1 MNQGAKN
8 DAPEG
13 LPVAFDAG
21 AELEALWEALAWIE
35 RTKEK
40 LSPQEVLTGLLDH
53 GLFCEKVPPCF
64 VSLGLENAAEY
75 LLSADL
81 AEADNTKLRK
91 KIDARAHDYIR
102 YDALRDTNVSRH
114 MGIPHPEAFSIQA
127 LAIKMHWKAI
137 SEHCNRPS
145 PAASRIHV
153 RHTPGGRI
161 FEMNYKGDERFQ
173 HEEDEIRWA
182 SGARFMVEAD
192 IASCFPSIYTHV
204 IPWVLHSKDK
214 VKGNHSLTEFAGNL
228 LDKVTQNTRDRQTNG
243 LMIGPHTSNIISEII
258 LTQVDLD
265 LQASKF
271 VRFVRHID
279 DYRFYAKTHDEAEAF
294 VRKLGTLL
302 RAYELNLNEKKTRV
316 SPWPAPS
323 ESNWRQLL
331 NRFPFPQ
338 TKEIRFAT
346 VRSYLDLALE
356 CAQLAGK
363 STPLNYAIKTL
374 ARRQENTEK
383 STQITESQSA
393 GGLELSERAMRLYTQ
408 ETMNLALAYPYLT
421 PLLDEFVF
429 ERFPHKSLEEQI
441 QAFCSALFEL
451 GVRKLYP
458 DTIAHAVFLALKYG
472 FDLGM
477 NDELTQGAIDLND
490 CVANALLWEYA
501 NARGLKDV
509 QRIIRNKTDALKGD
523 DARAK
528 DRQWL
533 LIYQVW
539 SVAEL
544 KKEKQEFL
552 AELKDKGIVFFRMP
566 FKPVKPQLPA
576 GEQPVNGD
584 GTVEG
589 QP

>member
-1 MNQGAKN
+1 MAQ
-8 DAPEG
+8 EG
-13 LPVAFDAG
+13 TKKQEPSLTDGLDWAQI
-21 AELEALWEALAWIE
+21 EAIWAMFLWVDK
-35 RTKEK
+35 TKER
-40 LSPQEVLTGLLDH
+40 LSPSDVLTGLTDY

-64 VSLGLENAAEY
+64 VSVGLTNAVEQ
-75 LLSADL
+75 LLAADL
-81 AEADNTKLRK
+81 SEVSDKKLSK
-91 KIDARAHDYIR
+91 KIKERAHDYIR
-102 YDALRDTNVSRH
+102 YEALRDTNVPRH
-114 MGIPHPEAFSIQA
+114 MGIPHPEAHGIQA
-127 LAIKMHWKAI
+127 LAIQMHWKDI
-137 SEHCNRPS
+137 VEHCNRPQ

-182 SGARFMVEAD
+182 SGARFIVEAD

-204 IPWVLHSKDK
+204 IPWVLHGKDK

-228 LDKVTQNTRDRQTNG
+228 LDKVTQHTRDSQTNG
-243 LMIGPHTSNIISEII
+243 LMIGPHSSNIISEII

-265 LQASKF
+265 LQASSF

-279 DYRFYAKTHDEAEAF
+279 DYRFYAKTHEEAEEF

-302 RAYELNLNEKKTRV
+302 RAYELSLNEKKTRI

-323 ESNWRQLL
+323 ESNWRQSL
-331 NRFPFPQ
+331 NRFPFPL

-374 ARRQENTEK
+374 ARRQEITEK
-383 STQITESQSA
+383 STQTTETQS
-393 GGLELSERAMRLYTQ
+393 GWGLDLSERARRLYTQ
-408 ETMNLALAYPYLT
+408 EAMNLALAYPYLT

-429 ERFPHKSLEEQI
+429 ERFPHKTLEEQV

-458 DTIAHAVFLALKYG
+458 DTIAHAVFLALKYE
-472 FDLGM
+472 FDLGLEAQLM
-477 NDELTQGAIDLND
+477 QGAIDLND
-490 CVANALLWEYA
+490 CVANTLLWEYA
-501 NARGLKDV
+501 NARDLQDV
-509 QRIIRNKTDALKGD
+509 QKAIRDKTDALKGD
-523 DARAK
+523 DARAM

-544 KKEKQEFL
+544 KKQKQDFL
-552 AELKDKGIVFFRMP
+552 ADLKAKGLVFFRMP
-566 FKPVKPQLPA
+566 SKPVKLPPST
-576 GEQPVNGD
+576 GEQPVPADKNMD
-584 GTVEG
+584 G

>member
-1 MNQGAKN
+1 MAQEGTEKQEPSPIN
-8 DAPEG
+8 D
-13 LPVAFDAG
+13 FDWAQI
-21 AELEALWEALAWIE
+21 EAIWAMFLWVDK
-35 RTKEK
+35 TKER
-40 LSPQEVLTGLLDH
+40 LSPSDVLAGLTDY

-64 VSLGLENAAEY
+64 VSVGLTGAVEQ
-75 LLSADL
+75 LLAADL
-81 AEADNTKLRK
+81 SEVTDKKLSKR
-91 KIDARAHDYIR
+91 INERAHDYIR
-102 YDALRDTNVSRH
+102 YEALRDTNVPRH
-114 MGIPHPEAFSIQA
+114 MGIPHPEAHGLQA
-127 LAIKMHWKAI
+127 LAIQMHWKDI
-137 SEHCNRPS
+137 VEHCNRPQ

-243 LMIGPHTSNIISEII
+243 LMIGPHSSNIISEII

-265 LQASKF
+265 LQKSKF

-294 VRKLGTLL
+294 VRELGTLL
-302 RAYELNLNEKKTRV
+302 RAYELSLNEKKTRI

-331 NRFPFPQ
+331 NRFPFPP

-374 ARRQENTEK
+374 ARRQEILEK
-383 STQITESQSA
+383 STQTTETQST

-408 ETMNLALAYPYLT
+408 EAMNLALAYPYLT

-429 ERFPHKSLEEQI
+429 ERFPHKTLEEQI

-472 FDLGM
+472 FDLDVD
-477 NDELTQGAIDLND
+477 DELTRGAIELND
-490 CVANALLWEYA
+490 CVANTVIWEYA

-509 QRIIRNKTDALKGD
+509 QKIIRDKTDALKGD

-552 AELKDKGIVFFRMP
+552 AELKAKGIVFFRMP
-566 FKPVKPQLPA
+566 SKPVKPQPPT
-576 GEQPVNGD
+576 GEQPVTGD
-584 GTVEG
+584 GKVEG
-589 QP
+589 QT

>member
-1 MNQGAKN
+1 MSKVVKN
-8 DAPEG
+8 DAPEEP
-13 LPVAFDAG
+13 PVAFDAW
-21 AELEALWEALAWIE
+21 AELEALWDALAWIE
-35 RTKEK
+35 KTKEK

-64 VSLGLENAAEY
+64 VSIGLENAAEY

-81 AEADNTKLRK
+81 VEADNKKLK
-91 KIDARAHDYIR
+91 KKLGTRAHDYIR
-102 YDALRDTNVSRH
+102 YEALRDTNVPRH
-114 MGIPHPEAFSIQA
+114 MGIPHPEAFGIQA
-127 LAIKMHWKAI
+127 LAIKMHWRAI
-137 SEHCNRPS
+137 AEHCNRPAL
-145 PAASRIHV
+145 AASRIHV

-173 HEEDEIRWA
+173 HEEEAILWA
-182 SGARFMVEAD
+182 SGARYIVEAD

-204 IPWVLHSKDK
+204 IPWVLHGKDT
-214 VKGNHSLTEFAGNL
+214 VKGNHSLIEFAGNL
-228 LDKVTQNTRDRQTNG
+228 LDQVTQNTRDRQTNG
-243 LMIGPHTSNIISEII
+243 LMIGPHSSNIISEII
-258 LTQVDLD
+258 LTQVDVD
-265 LQASKF
+265 LQAAGY

-279 DYRFYAKTHDEAEAF
+279 DYRFYAKTFEDAEGF

-302 RAYELNLNEKKTRV
+302 RSFELSLNEKKTRIT
-316 SPWPAPS
+316 PWPVPS
-323 ESNWRQLL
+323 EANWRQVL
-331 NRFPFPQ
+331 NRFLFPE
-338 TKEIRFAT
+338 TGEIRFST

-363 STPLNYAIKTL
+363 SSPLNYAIKAL
-374 ARRQENTEK
+374 ARRNEAVEEGHKTTDAQTARKTE
-383 STQITESQSA
+383 
-393 GGLELSERAMRLYTQ
+393 LNERARRLYTQ

-429 ERFPHKSLEEQI
+429 ERFPHETLDEQI
-441 QAFCSALFEL
+441 HAFCSALFEL

-472 FDLGM
+472 FDLDAEHM
-477 NDELTQGAIDLND
+477 QGAIDLND
-490 CVANALLWEYA
+490 CVANSLLWEYA

-509 QRIIRNKTDALKGD
+509 QKVIRDKTDALKGD

-544 KKEKQEFL
+544 KKQKQEFL
-552 AELKDKGIVFFRMP
+552 ADLKAKGIAFFRMP
-566 FKPVKPQLPA
+566 SKPVNQQPST
-576 GEQPVNGD
+576 GEQPVQAD
-584 GTVEG
+584 GNMDG

>member
-1 MNQGAKN
+1 MNQGVKN
-8 DAPEG
+8 DAPVG
-13 LPVAFDAG
+13 PHVAFDAW
-21 AELEALWEALAWIE
+21 AELWEALAWIE
-35 RTKEK
+35 KTKEK

-64 VSLGLENAAEY
+64 VSIGLENAAEY
-75 LLSADL
+75 LLSTDF
-81 AEADNTKLRK
+81 AEKDNNKLRSK
-91 KIDARAHDYIR
+91 LGKRAHDYIR
-102 YDALRDTNVSRH
+102 YEALRDTNVPRH
-114 MGIPHPEAFSIQA
+114 MGIPHPEAFGIQA

-137 SEHCNRPS
+137 AEHCNRPA

-161 FEMNYKGDERFQ
+161 FEMNYKGEERFQ
-173 HEEDEIRWA
+173 HEEEAILWA
-182 SGARFMVEAD
+182 SGARYIVEAD

-204 IPWVLHSKDK
+204 IPWVLHGKDT
-214 VKGNHSLTEFAGNL
+214 VKGNHSLIEFAGNL
-228 LDKVTQNTRDRQTNG
+228 LDQVTQNTRDRQTNG

-258 LTQVDLD
+258 LTRVDVDL
-265 LQASKF
+265 QEAGY

-279 DYRFYAKTHDEAEAF
+279 DYRFYAKTFEDAEGF
-294 VRKLGTLL
+294 VRKLGALL
-302 RAYELNLNEKKTRV
+302 RAYELSLNEKKTRIT
-316 SPWPAPS
+316 PWPVPS
-323 ESNWRQLL
+323 EANWRQVL
-331 NRFPFPQ
+331 NRFPFPEAE
-338 TKEIRFAT
+338 EIRFST

-363 STPLNYAIKTL
+363 SSPLNYAIKAL
-374 ARRQENTEK
+374 ARRNKVAEEGPTTTNEQTARK
-383 STQITESQSA
+383 A
-393 GGLELSERAMRLYTQ
+393 ELNERARRLYTQ

-429 ERFPHKSLEEQI
+429 ERFPHETLNEQI
-441 QAFCSALFEL
+441 RVFCSALFEL

-472 FDLGM
+472 FDLDVKHM
-477 NDELTQGAIDLND
+477 KGAIELND
-490 CVANALLWEYA
+490 CVANTLLWEYA
-501 NARGLKDV
+501 KAKALKDV
-509 QRIIRNKTDALKGD
+509 QKAIRDMTNALKGD

-544 KKEKQEFL
+544 RKQKQEFL
-552 AELKDKGIVFFRMP
+552 AELKAKDIVFFRMP
-566 FKPVKPQLPA
+566 SKPVKPHLPT
-576 GEQPVNGD
+576 GEQPVTGD
-584 GTVEG
+584 GKVEG